1 MGIAKDFEDFCAKLI
16 IQDEVK
22 IVARCNAITKRLNL
36 DFWGSYSETNHR
48 IYVGSYGRDT
58 AIGVSDLDVIF
69 MLPYQ
74 TYIRYNNYLYNG
86 QSSLLQSVKASI
98 RKTYSNTEIGG
109 DGQVVAVSFSDGMKF
124 EVVPAFEKEDGSFT
138 YPDSNDGGKWKIT
151 NPKPEISSIA
161 ERNIWSNWNLKP
173 LCRMTRAWKNYWS
186 VPMGGLLIDTLAYNF
201 IVNWKYRDKSYL
213 YYDFMS
219 RDFFSYLANQDPKQ
233 SYWRAAGSSQY
244 IWRKGL
250 FESKAKQCYNLAV
263 DAIAYES
270 KGMKYSARQTWREIY
285 GTAYPTCSI

>member
-16 IQDEVK
+16 IQDEGK
-22 IVARCNAITKRLNL
+22 IVARCNAITKRLNF
-36 DFWGSYSETNHR
+36 DFWGSDSERNHR

-69 MLPYQ
+69 ILPYQ
-74 TYIRYNNYLYNG
+74 TYLRYKNYLYNG

-98 RKTYSNTEIGG
+98 RKTYSNTDIGG
-109 DGQVVAVSFSDGMKF
+109 DGQVVVVSFSDGIRF
-124 EVVPAFEKEDGSFT
+124 EVVPAFENKDGSFT
-138 YPDSNDGGKWKIT
+138 YPDSNDGGKWKVT

-161 ERNIWSNWNLKP
+161 TKNILCNWNLKP
-173 LCRMTRAWKNYWS
+173 LCRMTRAWKNYWD

-201 IVNWKYRDKSYL
+201 IGNWKYKDKSYL

-219 RDFFSYLANQDPKQ
+219 RDFFFYLANQDPKQ
-233 SYWRAAGSSQY
+233 LYWRAAGSRQS

-250 FESKAKQCYNLAV
+250 FEYKAKQCYNLAI
-263 DAIAYES
+263 DAIVYES
-270 KGMKYSARQTWREIY
+270 KGMKYSARETWRKIY
-285 GTAYPTCSI
+285 GTTFPYNS